1 MSKTTRKS
9 LGRQRERGERKRGSL
24 FYDCLWHWFCGSEQR
39 DGKSTDIRASV
50 GQSSDNSLVNV
61 YEVFLTLKWC

>member
-1 MSKTTRKS
+1 MIAF
-9 LGRQRERGERKRGSL
+9 GIG
-24 FYDCLWHWFCGSEQR
+24 FVAAEQR